1 MKSATIIILLIFTLI
16 STSAVPKE
24 QVSVIG
30 KVVDNFILKNTENK
44 YVSLLD
50 FPQAK
55 GFVVI
60 FTCNHCPFAKLYK
73 KRFND
78 LNAKY
83 SKLGVTLIAINPMDS
98 IIYEDECLSDMKKV
112 ARAGKYNFNYLQD
125 ASQKVANM
133 FGANHTPQAFII
145 WKEDD
150 IWIIKYS
157 GAVDDNG
164 EHPEK
169 ANSFIAN
176 ALNELL
182 DNNIVSTPETKS
194 FGCSIYYRK
203 K

>member
-1 MKSATIIILLIFTLI
+1 MKSIKILILLILALI
-16 STSAVPKE
+16 CTSAAPKE

-44 YVSLLD
+44 FVSLID
-50 FPQAK
+50 FTQAK
-55 GFVVI
+55 GFIVV

-83 SKLGVTLIAINPMDS
+83 SKLGVPLIAINPMDS
-98 IIYEDECLSDMKKV
+98 LIYEDESLSDMKKV
-112 ARAGKYNFNYLQD
+112 AKSGKYNFNYLQD
-125 ASQKVANM
+125 ASQSVANM
-133 FGANHTPQAFII
+133 FGANHTPQAFVI

-150 IWIIKYS
+150 RWIIKYS

-169 ANSFIAN
+169 ANSFVAN
-176 ALNELL
+176 AVNELL
-182 DNNIVSTPETKS
+182 ANSIVSTPETKS

-203 K
+203 